1 VREIIALV
9 PDAYGG
15 RGGIA
20 HYLRNVIQAACEW
33 DGADKVV
40 ALPRHVPY
48 DLEQLPPK
56 LEFIS
61 KAARGKLGYA
71 TEVGAQALSGSP
83 TLAVLCGHLHLL
95 PFAVALGARRRA
107 PVVPFIYGFEA
118 WAPTS
123 HRTANFLCRYPSRYL
138 SIRDYTSDRFSAW
151 SGVPRNRIDLMP
163 NCIDPAAFTPGPAPP
178 RLIEKYGLQ
187 GKRVIL
193 TVGRLD
199 TEDREQR
206 KGFDEV
212 IEALPAIAR
221 SVPEAIY
228 LVMGDGQDRGRLEA
242 KARDLGVG
250 DKVVFSGYIPEAEK
264 AEHYRLG
271 HVLAMPGSGRD
282 FDTYPY
288 RFAFLEALAC
298 GCRVVAARATAEEQK
313 DPRVSKLLVQV
324 DPTDTAATAAAIA
337 AELRAPKR
345 PVPSELSDFYYP
357 SFREHLHGVLASVS
371 HGTN

>member
-1 VREIIALV
+1 
-9 PDAYGG
+9 
-15 RGGIA
+15 
-20 HYLRNVIQAACEW
+20 
-33 DGADKVV
+33 
-40 ALPRHVPY
+40 
-48 DLEQLPPK
+48 
-56 LEFIS
+56 
-61 KAARGKLGYA
+61 
-71 TEVGAQALSGSP
+71 
-83 TLAVLCGHLHLL
+83 
-95 PFAVALGARRRA
+95 
-107 PVVPFIYGFEA
+107 
-118 WAPTS
+118 
-123 HRTANFLCRYPSRYL
+123 
-138 SIRDYTSDRFSAW
+138 
-151 SGVPRNRIDLMP
+151 MP
-163 NCIDPAAFTPGPAPP
+163 NCIDPAAFTPGPASP
-178 RLIEKYGLQ
+178 RLIEKYGLR

-212 IEALPAIAR
+212 IEALPAITR
-221 SVPEAIY
+221 SVPDAIY

-242 KARDLGVG
+242 KARDLGVA

-264 AEHYRLG
+264 ADHYRLG
-271 HVLAMPGSGRD
+271 QVLAMPGSGRD

-324 DPTDTAATAAAIA
+324 DPRDTAETAAAIA
-337 AELRAPKR
+337 AELGAPKR
-345 PVPSELSDFYYP
+345 PIPPELADFYYP